1 MPRWIKTLT
10 LLPLGL
16 ALALAGSA
24 AAADGRLPAH
34 SRMAATDS
42 LGEMLWPRTRDAV
55 PPRANVR
62 QVRPNEKGVHMTEGS
77 IESLADWLEQ
87 FGEVKTGPGPSRR

>member
-1 MPRWIKTLT
+1 MPHRTRTLT
-10 LLPLGL
+10 VFCL

-24 AAADGRLPAH
+24 AAAGGRLPTN

-55 PPRANVR
+55 PPRADLR
-62 QVRPNEKGVHMTEGS
+62 QVRPNEKGVHLTEGS
-77 IESLADWLEQ
+77 IESLADWLGQ
-87 FGEVKTGPGPSRR
+87 FGEVKTGPGPRR

>member
-10 LLPLGL
+10 LTLLP
-16 ALALAGSA
+16 LALAGSA
-24 AAADGRLPAH
+24 VAGDRPLPGD
-34 SRMAATDS
+34 SWMAASDT
-42 LGEMLWPRTRDAV
+42 LGEMIWPRTRDAV

-77 IESLADWLEQ
+77 VESLADWLEQ
-87 FGEVKTGPGPSRR
+87 FGDVKSGPGPSRR